1 MGILLR
7 RRIRIGQGCDTDNI
21 VITHRKILLG
31 FRILPCFY
39 SMIYE
44 NLLYLIA

>member
-7 RRIRIGQGCDTDNI
+7 RRIRIGGCDTDNI

-31 FRILPCFY
+31 FRILPCY
-39 SMIYE
+39 YPMIYG